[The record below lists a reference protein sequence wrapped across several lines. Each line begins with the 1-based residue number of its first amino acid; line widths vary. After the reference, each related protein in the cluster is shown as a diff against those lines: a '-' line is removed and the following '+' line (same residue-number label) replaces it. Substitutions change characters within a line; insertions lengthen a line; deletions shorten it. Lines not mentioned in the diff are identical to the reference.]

1 MKRILQLEEVVKL
14 SVGGGLVT
22 GKLSIPFD
30 PRGVIIFSHP
40 SDPPETPFRNQMVA
54 QVFNKEGFATLLI
67 DLGIAEEQCSAGC
80 DAGSKL
86 ADQLISAT
94 RWISA
99 YPDTHHLPIGYFGTC
114 AGAGA
119 VLKASLEI
127 ENAVLV
133 CRGGNPEAVLSVIE
147 KIKSPVL
154 LIVGEKDVKG
164 VEANRLAFNHL
175 AEAKEK
181 ELKVIS
187 GASHYFS
194 ELGKLGEVA
203 VLAAS
208 WYKKHLSKVKTV

>member
-1 MKRILQLEEVVKL
+1 MKKHLQAEELVRISLKDRFIE
-14 SVGGGLVT
+14 
-22 GKLSIPFD
+22 GKLSIPPD
-30 PRGVIIFSHP
+30 AKGLIIFAHP
-40 SDPPETPFRNQMVA
+40 SEPPSAPFRNQLVA

-67 DLGIAEEQCSAGC
+67 DLGVGEEQCSVN
-80 DAGSKL
+80 GSTASNL

-94 RWISA
+94 RWIAAHPGTS
-99 YPDTHHLPIGYFGTC
+99 HLPIGYFGTC

-133 CRGGNPEAVLSVIE
+133 CRGGNPEPVLPVIE

-175 AEAKEK
+175 AGTKDK

-203 VLAAS
+203 VLAAN
-208 WYKKHLSKVKTV
+208 WYKKHLFKAPVS